1 MTISQLFWEFDGR
14 ISRKLFILGSL
25 FLLFLGGGLSLLL
38 IPLFGLTVEDL
49 KGTPNIKLLSF
60 SMMMNALFFW
70 PTIALG
76 YKRMHDL
83 GVSGK
88 FYGFLNLVILLL
100 YVFASF
106 GVFSENPVQDKSFVA
121 WSNILNLI
129 FTVVFLVLVFAR
141 GTRGANSY
149 GPDMTDAY

>member
-25 FLLFLGGGLSLLL
+25 FLLFLGGALSLLL
-38 IPLFGLTVEDL
+38 IPLFGLSVEDF
-49 KGTPNIKLLSF
+49 KGAQTLKLLSL
-60 SMMMNALFFW
+60 SMMINALFFW

-106 GVFSENPVQDKSFVA
+106 GGFTDNPGQDKSFIGWTNV
-121 WSNILNLI
+121 LNLI

-141 GTRGANSY
+141 GTRGPNAY
-149 GPDMTDAY
+149 GPDMTEAY

>member
-14 ISRKLFILGSL
+14 ISRKLFLLGSL
-25 FLLFLGGGLSLLL
+25 FLLFLGGALSLIL
-38 IPLFGLTVEDL
+38 IPLFGLSLEDFN
-49 KGTPNIKLLSF
+49 GTPSTKLLSV
-60 SMMMNALFFW
+60 SMTVNALFFW

-88 FYGFLNLVILLL
+88 FYGFLNLVLLFL
-100 YVFASF
+100 YLLASF
-106 GVFSENPVQDKSFVA
+106 GAFGENPAQARNFVG
-121 WSNILNLI
+121 WFNVLNLI
-129 FTVVFLVLVFAR
+129 FSVMFLVLVFVR
-141 GTRGANSY
+141 GTRGPNAY